1 MTNKEI
7 LERKEILVNK
17 ILNLALMVNGLY
29 SQEKEDIDKEIA
41 ELQENCNHE
50 EVKEGICVFCGKNME
65 D

>member
-41 ELQENCNHE
+41 ELQEE
-50 EVKEGICVFCGKNME
+50 L
-65 D
+65 